1 MEERTINQN
10 GLTSIYI
17 EKNDGQIFVGN
28 AYVEDAACA
37 FEKVSYEL
45 HDYTPSIQP
54 AITREE
60 VGLIKDWIDRKAS
73 SEINS
78 SPTLTASNCYL
89 FSDAGNKHR

>member
-1 MEERTINQN
+1 M
-10 GLTSIYI
+10 
-17 EKNDGQIFVGN
+17 GN

-89 FSDAGNKHR
+89 FSDAESLLSHARNRNY